1 MKTRILLPVLSL
13 MLAAN
18 AFSQSSGTI
27 AVSGSN
33 PEAISVTNTS
43 DTVLSSTV
51 NLGTLTPATGSS
63 LVTGSTQVRLRSN
76 KAYTVSAQA
85 TAISFVGAGSAD
97 GGTSLALSDIGF
109 GISSTDASGANVAN
123 ATGHSVVSL
132 FNYDPSTAAVSNGLT
147 PFVSGTHGTLSDLS
161 SSTQIMSGP
170 RISKQGNVSTNN
182 NFVLLTM
189 KMATL
194 PQYFTPNTSFATT
207 NTLTVA
213 LQ

>member
-1 MKTRILLPVLSL
+1 

-18 AFSQSSGTI
+18 VFGQSSGTI
-27 AVSGSN
+27 TVSGSD

-51 NLGTLTPATGSS
+51 NLGTLTPTTGSS
-63 LVTGSTQVRLRSN
+63 LVSGSSQIRLRSN

-85 TAISFVGAGSAD
+85 TALSFVGAGSAD
-97 GGTSLALSDIGF
+97 GGRPLALGDIGF

-123 ATGHSVVSL
+123 ATGHSVVNL
-132 FNYDPSTAAVSNGLT
+132 FNYDPSTVTVSNGLT
-147 PFVSGTHGTLSDLS
+147 PFVSGTHGTLGDLA

-170 RISKQGNVSTNN
+170 RISKQGNISTNN
-182 NFVLLTM
+182 NFVLVTM

-194 PQYFTPNTSFATT
+194 PQYFTPNTSFSTT
-207 NTLTVA
+207 ITLTVA

>member
-1 MKTRILLPVLSL
+1 MSL

-18 AFSQSSGTI
+18 VFGQTSGSI
-27 AVSGSN
+27 VVSGSD

-51 NLGTLTPATGSS
+51 NLGTLTPTTGSS
-63 LVTGSTQVRLRSN
+63 LVTGSTQIRLRSN

-85 TAISFVGAGSAD
+85 TSLSFVGAGSAN
-97 GGTSLALSDIGF
+97 GGSTLALSDIGF
-109 GISSTDASGANVAN
+109 GISSTDATGANVAN
-123 ATGHSVVSL
+123 ATGHSVVNL
-132 FNYDPSTAAVSNGLT
+132 FNYDPSTVAVSNGLT
-147 PFVSGTHGTLSDLS
+147 PYASGTHGTLSDLS

-170 RISKQGNVSTNN
+170 RISAKGNVSTNN
-182 NFVLLTM
+182 NFVLVTM

-194 PQYFTPNTSFATT
+194 PQYFTPNTSFSTT
-207 NTLTVA
+207 ITLTVG

>member
-1 MKTRILLPVLSL
+1 MKKRILLPVLSL

-18 AFSQSSGTI
+18 VFGQTSGTI
-27 AVSGSN
+27 TVSGSD
-33 PEAISVTNTS
+33 PEAISATNTS

-51 NLGTLTPATGSS
+51 NLGTLTPTTGSS
-63 LVTGSTQVRLRSN
+63 LVTGSTQIRLRSN

-85 TAISFVGAGSAD
+85 TSLSFVGAGSAD
-97 GGTSLALSDIGF
+97 GGSSLALSDIGF

-123 ATGHSVVSL
+123 TTGHSVVNL
-132 FNYDPSTAAVSNGLT
+132 FNYDPSTVAASNGLT

-161 SSTQIMSGP
+161 SNTQIMSGP
-170 RISKQGNVSTNN
+170 RISKQGNMSTNN
-182 NFVLLTM
+182 NFVLVTM

-194 PQYFTPNTSFATT
+194 PQYFTPNTSFSTT
-207 NTLTVA
+207 ITLTVA

>member
-1 MKTRILLPVLSL
+1 MKKRILLSVLSL

-27 AVSGSN
+27 TVSGSN

-51 NLGTLTPATGSS
+51 NLGTLTPTTGSS

-85 TAISFVGAGSAD
+85 TSLSFVGAGSAD
-97 GGTSLALSDIGF
+97 GGNPLTMSDIGF

-132 FNYDPSTAAVSNGLT
+132 FNYDPSAVTVSNGLT

-170 RISKQGNVSTNN
+170 RISKQGNMSTND
-182 NFVLLTM
+182 NFLVLTM

-194 PQYFTPNTSFATT
+194 PQYFTPNTSFSTT
-207 NTLTVA
+207 ITLTVA